1 MDDNTHILSPSG
13 ETEIGKSSSTF
24 ANVFAQGVA
33 RQGEGNKA
41 NKKRDAR
48 GGKTSEGSVCTK
60 VVSSDTKPPLSSCH
74 VL

>member
-13 ETEIGKSSSTF
+13 ETEIGKSSSAF
-24 ANVFAQGVA
+24 ASVFAQGVA

-48 GGKTSEGSVCTK
+48 GEKQAR
-60 VVSSDTKPPLSSCH
+60 
-74 VL
+74 